1 MILRDISFDDP
12 YYNLYYDE
20 VLLYMAEYGRI
31 GEVLRFWESE
41 RFFVV
46 LGRVSRIEEDV
57 YVDVAV
63 KDNIPILRRCSGG
76 GTVLQGK
83 GCFNY
88 SLILSKTIRPQI
100 RDLYGSYRYVLD
112 RIVSV
117 LKDMGVNVK
126 VFPVS
131 DIAIANT
138 AMKISGNAQRRGRY
152 FILHHGT
159 ILYDFP
165 IDKISCYLKI
175 PVVQPEYRKNRD
187 HVDFLTNVS
196 IDIAL
201 FKRKFKI
208 IFDITEEHD
217 ILTEYERYLLAR
229 DDLEGKKKATVIIR
243 DLF

>member
-1 MILRDISFDDP
+1 MILRDISFNDP

-20 VLLYMAEYGRI
+20 VLLYMAEKGRI

-46 LGRVSRIEEDV
+46 LGRLSKIEEDV
-57 YVDVAV
+57 YVNVAV

-83 GCFNY
+83 GCLNY
-88 SLILSKTIRPQI
+88 SLILSKVTRPQI
-100 RDLYGSYRYVLD
+100 RDLYGSYRYVLGKV
-112 RIVSV
+112 VSV
-117 LKDMGVNVK
+117 LKDMGVNAQI
-126 VFPVS
+126 FPLS
-131 DIAIANT
+131 DIAIADI

-159 ILYDFP
+159 ILYDF
-165 IDKISCYLKI
+165 DMDRISCYLKL
-175 PVVQPEYRKNRD
+175 PVMQPEYRKNRP

-196 IDIAL
+196 IDIDL

-208 IFDITEEHD
+208 VFDITEEHH
-217 ILTEYERYLLAR
+217 ILTEYERYLLAQ
-229 DDLEGKKKATVIIR
+229 DNLEGKKKATVIIR